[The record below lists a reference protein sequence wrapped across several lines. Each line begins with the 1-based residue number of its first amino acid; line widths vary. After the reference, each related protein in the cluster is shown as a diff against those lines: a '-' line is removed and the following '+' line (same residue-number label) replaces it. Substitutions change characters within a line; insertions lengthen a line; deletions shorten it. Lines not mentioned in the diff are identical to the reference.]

1 MKNQEAN
8 PRDFRWSCGL
18 EANDPNI
25 ENKKDWPGENL
36 LGKVL
41 MELRKDLK

>member
-8 PRDFRWSCGL
+8 SNDLRWSCGR
-18 EANDPNI
+18 EANDSKI
-25 ENKKDWPGENL
+25 ENEKDWPGGNL

-41 MELRKDLK
+41 MQIRDELK